1 MFSIFFFIHIHVLS
15 LYKICAPK
23 IIYSSASFFRSFP
36 WVNGTNNFDAFTQFD
51 LVFFSL
57 KYLSYNTCYEQHRT
71 WLECALCI
79 LHSTAYFEVISW
91 LNIVHRIECKPNA
104 WTLLALIE
112 CKLVEIELQN
122 VQISISN
129 LVYRTCLKKWLL

>member
-1 MFSIFFFIHIHVLS
+1 MFSIFFSYIYMCYLCMKYVHQRLFTRRLRFSARFLGWMERTILTHLHS
-15 LYKICAPK
+15 LIL
-23 IIYSSASFFRSFP
+23 F
-36 WVNGTNNFDAFTQFD
+36 
-51 LVFFSL
+51 FFSL

>member
-1 MFSIFFFIHIHVLS
+1 MLS
-15 LYKICAPK
+15 LYEICAPK

-51 LVFFSL
+51 LVFFFAQIFIIQ
-57 KYLSYNTCYEQHRT
+57 YLLWTTILHRT